1 MVWKFFFKIFFQSR
15 VTFINNYCCRFVP
28 DREFAGTDR
37 SRRREGPVQF
47 EQADEEDPFN
57 LTEFLK
63 TAKRGEKRAGEDS
76 RRDYESSKSKKR
88 RDWNLYQLTT
98 LYIYFMS
105 FCNKIVFYI
114 MIVTVYSLSRPN
126 WIIYMF
132 MYWCFYKAKNQ
143 CGRDVLNVK
152 CKSIC

>member
-1 MVWKFFFKIFFQSR
+1 MGFNHFRIKILSNW
-15 VTFINNYCCRFVP
+15 FINCSLRWLFCFRFVP

-88 RDWNLYQLTT
+88 RD
-98 LYIYFMS
+98 
-105 FCNKIVFYI
+105 
-114 MIVTVYSLSRPN
+114 
-126 WIIYMF
+126 
-132 MYWCFYKAKNQ
+132 
-143 CGRDVLNVK
+143 
-152 CKSIC
+152 